1 MGRIRYPASMAAKDL
16 AEETVPQL
24 VQDLGGE
31 LRQLV
36 SAEMELARAEL
47 KRSARRGLRVVVAGA
62 VAALG
67 AGMLLI
73 FGLVTLVEWIPN
85 HTLVAGILGILGI
98 ALLAV
103 GAGVVWSNRHLWPF
117 TASKQSLQE
126 DLEWARR
133 LSRRAHR

>member
-1 MGRIRYPASMAAKDL
+1 MASKDL
-16 AEETVPQL
+16 ADQTVPQL
-24 VQDLGGE
+24 VQDLGGD

-36 SAEMELARAEL
+36 AAEVQLAKAEI
-47 KRSARRGLRVVVAGA
+47 KQSARRGLRAVLAGA

-67 AGMLLI
+67 AMLLLI
-73 FGLVTLVEWIPN
+73 FGLVTLVEWLPN
-85 HTLVAGILGILGI
+85 HTLVAGIVGIVGI

-103 GAGVVWSNRHLWPF
+103 GGGVVWANRHLWPF
-117 TASKQSLQE
+117 AASQQSLQE

>member
-36 SAEMELARAEL
+36 TAEMELAKAEL

-67 AGMLLI
+67 AGLLLI

-85 HTLVAGILGILGI
+85 HTLVAGILGIVGI
-98 ALLAV
+98 ALLAL
-103 GAGVVWSNRHLWPF
+103 GGGVVWSNRHLWPF
-117 TASKQSLQE
+117 TASKLSLQE

>member
-1 MGRIRYPASMAAKDL
+1 MARKDL
-16 AEETVPQL
+16 AEDSVPRL
-24 VQDLGGE
+24 VQDLGGD

-36 SAEMELARAEL
+36 AAEVDLAKAEI
-47 KRSARRGLRVVVAGA
+47 KQSVRRGLRVVIAGA

-67 AGMLLI
+67 AGLLLI

-85 HTLVAGILGILGI
+85 HTLVAGILGIIGI

-103 GAGVVWSNRHLWPF
+103 GGGVVWSNRHLWPF

-126 DLEWARR
+126 DLEWARQ

>member
-1 MGRIRYPASMAAKDL
+1 MASKDL
-16 AEETVPQL
+16 VDQTVPQL
-24 VQDLGGE
+24 VQDLGGD

-36 SAEMELARAEL
+36 AAEVELAKAEL
-47 KRSARRGLRVVVAGA
+47 KQSARRGLRAVLAGA

-67 AGMLLI
+67 ALLLLI

-85 HTLVAGILGILGI
+85 HTLVAGILGIVGI

-103 GAGVVWSNRHLWPF
+103 GGGVVWSNRHLWPF
-117 TASKQSLQE
+117 TASQQSLQE

>member
-1 MGRIRYPASMAAKDL
+1 MASKDL

-36 SAEMELARAEL
+36 AAELELAKAEL
-47 KRSARRGLRVVVAGA
+47 KQSARRGLRVVIAGA

-67 AGMLLI
+67 VGLLVI

-85 HTLVAGILGILGI
+85 HTLVAGILGIVGI
-98 ALLAV
+98 ALLAL
-103 GAGVVWSNRHLWPF
+103 GGGVVWSNRHLWPF

-126 DLEWARR
+126 DWEWARR

>member
-1 MGRIRYPASMAAKDL
+1 MASKDL
-16 AEETVPQL
+16 VDQTVPQL
-24 VQDLGGE
+24 VQDLGGD

-36 SAEMELARAEL
+36 AAEVELAKAEI
-47 KRSARRGLRVVVAGA
+47 KQSARRGLRVVLAGA

-67 AGMLLI
+67 AMLLLI

-85 HTLVAGILGILGI
+85 HTLVAGILGIVGI

-103 GAGVVWSNRHLWPF
+103 GGGVVWSNRHLWPF
-117 TASKQSLQE
+117 TASQQSLQE

>member
-1 MGRIRYPASMAAKDL
+1 AK
-16 AEETVPQL
+16 AEIKQ
-24 VQDLGGE
+24 
-31 LRQLV
+31 
-36 SAEMELARAEL
+36 
-47 KRSARRGLRVVVAGA
+47 SARRGLRVVLAGA

-67 AGMLLI
+67 AMLLLI

-85 HTLVAGILGILGI
+85 HTLVAGILGIVGI

-103 GAGVVWSNRHLWPF
+103 GGGVVWSNRHLWPF
-117 TASKQSLQE
+117 TASQQSLQE